1 MTGALEI
8 HNYDEVIKMTEN
20 QDSYAE
26 LFDKAQ
32 KERNN
37 PDLLPLAA
45 DFYNLMHEA
54 ALEKEKNNQDRIA
67 ENMRR
72 LIKEVYEKRERKIIN
87 MALDKSR
94 TKTFLIDTTALLEEE
109 KEMFE
114 SFAVV
119 FDKFRDS
126 KLKPV
131 LSVHAK
137 EKTGVEIDEKQL
149 IIA

>member
-1 MTGALEI
+1 
-8 HNYDEVIKMTEN
+8 MTEN
-20 QDSYAE
+20 QDSYTE
-26 LFDKAQ
+26 LFDRAQ

-54 ALEKEKNNQDRIA
+54 ASEKEKNKQDRIA

-72 LIKEVYEKRERKIIN
+72 LIKEIYEKRERKIIN

-114 SFAVV
+114 TFAVV

-137 EKTGVEIDEKQL
+137 EKIGVEIDEKQL

>member
-1 MTGALEI
+1 MSE
-8 HNYDEVIKMTEN
+8 K
-20 QDSYAE
+20 QDPYTE
-26 LFDKAQ
+26 LFDSAQ
-32 KERNN
+32 KEKNN
-37 PDLLPLAA
+37 PNLLPLEK

-54 ALEKEKNNQDRIA
+54 AVEKEKNNQARIA

-72 LIKEVYEKRERKIIN
+72 LIKEIYEKRERKIIN

-119 FDKFRDS
+119 FDKFRNS
-126 KLKPV
+126 KFKPV
-131 LSVHAK
+131 LSVYAK
-137 EKTGVEIDEKQL
+137 EETGVEIGEKQL

>member
-1 MTGALEI
+1 MSE
-8 HNYDEVIKMTEN
+8 K
-20 QDSYAE
+20 QDPYTE
-26 LFDKAQ
+26 LFDRAQ
-32 KERNN
+32 KEKNN
-37 PDLLPLAA
+37 PNLLPLEK

-54 ALEKEKNNQDRIA
+54 SLEKEKNNQVRVA

-72 LIKEVYEKRERKIIN
+72 LIREIYEKRERKIIN

-119 FDKFRDS
+119 FDKFRNS
-126 KLKPV
+126 KLKPI
-131 LSVHAK
+131 LLVHAK
-137 EKTGVEIDEKQL
+137 EEIGVEIGEKQL
-149 IIA
+149 ITA

>member
-1 MTGALEI
+1 MSE
-8 HNYDEVIKMTEN
+8 K
-20 QDSYAE
+20 QDPYTE
-26 LFDKAQ
+26 LFDRAQ
-32 KERNN
+32 KEKNN
-37 PDLLPLAA
+37 SNLLPLEK
-45 DFYNLMHEA
+45 DFYNIMHEA
-54 ALEKEKNNQDRIA
+54 SLEKEKNNQARIA
-67 ENMRR
+67 ENMRK
-72 LIKEVYEKRERKIIN
+72 LIKEIYEKRERKIIS

-126 KLKPV
+126 KLKPI

-137 EKTGVEIDEKQL
+137 EEIGVEIDEKQL

>member
-1 MTGALEI
+1 MSE
-8 HNYDEVIKMTEN
+8 K
-20 QDSYAE
+20 QDPYTE
-26 LFDKAQ
+26 LFDSAQ
-32 KERNN
+32 KEKNN
-37 PDLLPLAA
+37 PNLLPLEK

-54 ALEKEKNNQDRIA
+54 ALEKEKNNQSRIA

-72 LIKEVYEKRERKIIN
+72 LIKEIYEKRERKIIN

-119 FDKFRDS
+119 FDKFRNS
-126 KLKPV
+126 KFKPV
-131 LSVHAK
+131 LSVYAK
-137 EKTGVEIDEKQL
+137 EETGVEIGEKQL

>member
-1 MTGALEI
+1 
-8 HNYDEVIKMTEN
+8 MTET

-26 LFDKAQ
+26 LFDRSQ

-37 PDLLPLAA
+37 PDLLPLVA
-45 DFYNLMHEA
+45 DFYNLMHESA
-54 ALEKEKNNQDRIA
+54 SEKERNNQARIA

-72 LIKEVYEKRERKIIN
+72 LLKEIYEKRERKIIS

-114 SFAVV
+114 SFVAA

-126 KLKPV
+126 KLKPI
-131 LSVHAK
+131 LSAHAK
-137 EKTGVEIDEKQL
+137 EEIGVEFDEKQL

>member
-1 MTGALEI
+1 MSE
-8 HNYDEVIKMTEN
+8 K
-20 QDSYAE
+20 QDPYTE
-26 LFDKAQ
+26 LFDSAQ
-32 KERNN
+32 KEKNN
-37 PDLLPLAA
+37 PNLLPLEK

-54 ALEKEKNNQDRIA
+54 ALEKEKNNQARIA

-72 LIKEVYEKRERKIIN
+72 LIKEIYEKRERKIIN

-119 FDKFRDS
+119 FDKFRNS
-126 KLKPV
+126 KFKPV
-131 LSVHAK
+131 LSVYAK
-137 EKTGVEIDEKQL
+137 EETGVEIGEKQL

>member
-1 MTGALEI
+1 MSE
-8 HNYDEVIKMTEN
+8 K
-20 QDSYAE
+20 QDPYTE
-26 LFDKAQ
+26 LFDSAQ
-32 KERNN
+32 KEKNN
-37 PDLLPLAA
+37 PNLLPLEK

-54 ALEKEKNNQDRIA
+54 ALEKEKNNQARIA

-72 LIKEVYEKRERKIIN
+72 LIKEIYEKRERKIIN

-94 TKTFLIDTTALLEEE
+94 TKTFLIDTTALLKEE

-114 SFAVV
+114 TFAVV

-126 KLKPV
+126 KFKPI

-137 EKTGVEIDEKQL
+137 EEIGVEIDEKQL
-149 IIA
+149 ITA